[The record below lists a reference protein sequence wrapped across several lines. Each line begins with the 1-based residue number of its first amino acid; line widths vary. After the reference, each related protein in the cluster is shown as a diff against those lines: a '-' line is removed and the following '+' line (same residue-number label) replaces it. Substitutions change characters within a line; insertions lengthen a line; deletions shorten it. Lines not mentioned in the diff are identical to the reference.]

1 MEGTQY
7 RSSEHNSPFS
17 PSSRSHK
24 YRHALC
30 KLRPNI
36 DRMMYPFNSVSTFTL
51 MRNRQIRRVGGM
63 VIRIQVLDTI
73 VHEMYPQNERSQA
86 KKVILYC
93 TLCGARCANYGRHS
107 IQCFQYFVYPSE
119 DIRHD
124 LNSQLSTLNL
134 NHQLQTESFENVCNL
149 CFVNLHPRPGVWNQ
163 MSPSTASE
171 VFFGSIAF
179 PLHLSLWVI
188 ILKNVPGKNRQLAE
202 EELNTTTLE
211 ESRVQHNS
219 DWELKRAGT
228 IHKSE
233 SEYSLGLNRSESIAF
248 NLNQYG
254 RPCFMTYS
262 FRDVVNGL
270 ISENKDLLIAVG
282 SFAFIHYAGSADATS
297 NID

>member
-1 MEGTQY
+1 
-7 RSSEHNSPFS
+7 
-17 PSSRSHK
+17 
-24 YRHALC
+24 
-30 KLRPNI
+30 
-36 DRMMYPFNSVSTFTL
+36 
-51 MRNRQIRRVGGM
+51 
-63 VIRIQVLDTI
+63 
-73 VHEMYPQNERSQA
+73 
-86 KKVILYC
+86 
-93 TLCGARCANYGRHS
+93 
-107 IQCFQYFVYPSE
+107 
-119 DIRHD
+119 
-124 LNSQLSTLNL
+124 
-134 NHQLQTESFENVCNL
+134 
-149 CFVNLHPRPGVWNQ
+149 

-179 PLHLSLWVI
+179 PLHLSLWVL
-188 ILKNVPGKNRQLAE
+188 ILKNVPGKNRQVAE

-211 ESRVQHNS
+211 ELRVQHNS

-297 NID
+297 NIDWRMTSSIFRVKDSSMLRDRTPRSPGSSESCDIILSNMLVLLTNSVLTTFWPKERQYLEIT